1 LHHRI
6 MKILLVDEHTMF
18 REGLKTLLD
27 AESDF
32 DVVGEASTAQEA
44 IEKVASLRPDLLL
57 MDLSLPDS
65 GGLEAIDE
73 ILAIDPD
80 ISVVILTVLETDE
93 NILDAIRAGA
103 KGYVLKN
110 MPVSSLLSSLRALQR
125 GETALSR
132 NMVTRVVED
141 YKRLS
146 QRPEPEQEEFDSL
159 TRRELE
165 VLELLVQGDTNIEI
179 ANKLNISENTVKNH
193 VHNLLKKLDVKTRIQ
208 AANLARRYKLVSDD
222 HFNLS

>member
-1 LHHRI
+1 

-27 AESDF
+27 AESDLE
-32 DVVGEASTAQEA
+32 VVGEASTAQEA
-44 IEKVASLRPDLLL
+44 IEKVSSLCPDLLL
-57 MDLSLPDS
+57 MDLSLPDR
-65 GGLEAIDE
+65 GGLEALNE
-73 ILAIDPD
+73 ILDIDPD
-80 ISVVILTVLETDE
+80 ITVVILTIVETDE
-93 NILDAIRAGA
+93 IILEAIRAGA

-110 MPVSSLLSSLRALQR
+110 MPISSLLSSLRALQR

-146 QRPEPEQEEFDSL
+146 QYPAPEQEEFDSL

-165 VLELLVQGDTNIEI
+165 VLELLVQGDTNMEI

-208 AANLARRYKLVSDD
+208 AANLARRYKLVSDG
-222 HFNLS
+222 FSNSSG

>member
-1 LHHRI
+1 

>member
-1 LHHRI
+1 

-32 DVVGEASTAQEA
+32 EVMGEASTAQEA
-44 IEKVASLRPDLLL
+44 IEKVSSLKPDLLL
-57 MDLSLPDS
+57 MDLNLPDS
-65 GGLEAIDE
+65 GGLEAVNE
-73 ILAIDPD
+73 ILALDPD
-80 ISVVILTVLETDE
+80 ISVVILTIVETDE
-93 NILDAIRAGA
+93 IILEAIRAGA

-132 NMVTRVVED
+132 NMITRVVED

-146 QRPEPEQEEFDSL
+146 QRPEPEQEEYDSL

-165 VLELLVQGDTNIEI
+165 VLELLVQGDTNR
-179 ANKLNISENTVKNH
+179 K
-193 VHNLLKKLDVKTRIQ
+193 Q
-208 AANLARRYKLVSDD
+208 AEYI
-222 HFNLS
+222 